1 MRLQLSWLK
10 NILLDPKKSRIAF
23 DFGFTIFVSGVF
35 SSVSLLLQQDAL
47 PLWLVAVF
55 PFLLVV
61 VNYMFGL
68 YSSQT
73 TAPLII
79 KTSLLLLSS
88 TFVTLLFLNPLAVN
102 STLVLL
108 GFVSFLLMLMPRLL
122 FNLKGIVGK
131 PSMAKIMR
139 MVEGENLPVLI
150 VGGAGYIGSHLV
162 EQFLAAGH
170 KVRVLDSFNYGRES
184 LKAFEKNPNL
194 EIQVGDVTN
203 IFDITRALQ
212 DVGGVIHLAGIVGD
226 PACALDEK
234 LTKHVNIV
242 STRIL
247 KDAVKAVGVQRFIF
261 ASSCSVYG
269 SNEATVSE
277 LSELNPVS
285 LYAKTKIGSETELLA
300 DPDDNFHPIIL
311 RFATVF
317 GHSRRMRFDLVVN
330 LFTAQALQNGQLT
343 VSGSDQ
349 WRPFIHVSDVAR
361 AIKLAY
367 VAPLEKVSRQ
377 IFNVGDDSL
386 NFTIA
391 GVADAVIAVAA
402 NHRKKVTIKHI
413 PFSQDKRNYSV
424 SFQKIQK
431 ILGFKSEIDLS
442 AGIEEMF
449 QNLSKK
455 HYGKKYTD
463 NIYSNLEMTKSLME
477 QFATKEYRA
486 NHYSML
492 SELSE

>member
-1 MRLQLSWLK
+1 MRSPLSWLK
-10 NILLDPKKSRIAF
+10 NLLLDPKKSRMVF
-23 DFGFTIFVSGVF
+23 DFGFTCFVSVVF
-35 SSVSLLLQQDAL
+35 YSVAQLLGREQFAVWIAVLFPSLLVL
-47 PLWLVAVF
+47 
-55 PFLLVV
+55 
-61 VNYMFGL
+61 VNYLFGL
-68 YSSQT
+68 YTSQT
-73 TAPLII
+73 TAALGI
-79 KTSLLLLSS
+79 KTALLMLSS
-88 TFVTLLFLNPLAVN
+88 IFVTLLFLNPLAVS
-102 STLVLL
+102 STLLLL

-122 FNLKGIVGK
+122 FNLKGIVGQ
-131 PSMAKIMR
+131 PSMAKILR

-162 EQFLAAGH
+162 EQFLKAGH

-184 LKAFEKNPNL
+184 LKAFESDPNL

-269 SNEATVSE
+269 SNDATVSE
-277 LSELNPVS
+277 QSVLNPVS

-300 DPDDNFHPIIL
+300 DPDDNFHPVIL

-317 GHSRRMRFDLVVN
+317 GHSKRMRFDLVVN
-330 LFTAQALQNGQLT
+330 LFTAQALQNGVLT

-367 VAPLEKVSRQ
+367 DAPLEKVSRQ

-391 GVADAVIAVAA
+391 GVADAVIAVAEK
-402 NHRKKVTIKHI
+402 HRKKVTIKYI
-413 PFSQDKRNYSV
+413 PFAQDKRNYSV
-424 SFQKIQK
+424 SFQKIEK
-431 ILGFKSEIDLS
+431 VLGFKTTVDLQL
-442 AGIEEMF
+442 GIEEMF
-449 QNLSKK
+449 TNLAKK
-455 HYGKKYTD
+455 HYRKKFTD
-463 NIYSNLEMTKSLME
+463 SIYSNLEMTKSLME
-477 QFATKEYRA
+477 RFATKEYRA